1 MGLGRRY
8 WVLNTVTLLPMLI
21 VRFEVLKA
29 WAGDIGDIV
38 TSISPAINIEMYKT
52 NINNCQQIGG
62 IISYVHS
69 PRQ

>member
-1 MGLGRRY
+1 MGIGRRH
-8 WVLNTVTLLPMLI
+8 WVLNTVTLFPMLI
-21 VRFEVLKA
+21 VMFTVFKD

-52 NINNCQQIGG
+52 NINNCQQKGG